1 MPSRR
6 VDCVNGFPC
15 LKTVTQASSV
25 MNDPDATSSTD
36 ENIERVRA
44 LIMNNRRVTTNEEAH
59 YTHIIRGYF
68 HGIIHKGFGF
78 HGVSARWVPKQLTE
92 QQKRTVLHSAE
103 AYWIT
108 FTTNWR
114 LSETYLSVW
123 TIRDS
128 TITNQRVKTRL
139 WNGNVR
145 HC

>member
-1 MPSRR
+1 
-6 VDCVNGFPC
+6 
-15 LKTVTQASSV
+15 

-44 LIMNNRRVTTNEEAH
+44 LILNNGRVTTNEEAH
-59 YTHIIRGYF
+59 YMDISHGYF
-68 HGIIHKGFGF
+68 HGIIHKGLGF
-78 HGVSARWVPKQLTE
+78 HSVSARWVSKQLTE

-103 AYWIT
+103 VYWIT

-128 TITNQRVKTRL
+128 TITSQRVKTRM